1 MGNILRKIIKMNK
14 RTVISE
20 LNKIA
25 NELDYSGKHTEADA
39 IANVMKSLSQT
50 KPLNMENGEAVM
62 GKGEFYPDEKK
73 KVKKKTMPSSGG
85 SGQPPIKPPF
95 DNNFG
100 NDKKPKKDIDKKNKN
115 EKDIMK
121 NKIQIEYEDY

>member
-1 MGNILRKIIKMNK
+1 MNK

-100 NDKKPKKDIDKKNKN
+100 NDKKPKN
-115 EKDIMK
+115 EKFLVRKSHKPKDIMK